1 MNLSL
6 VTKLLIACTCLAGA
20 GILALNGRWFVE
32 FARPIMRLSVTIL
45 VATRVAALAVWTF
58 APRLIGTP
66 DLTLY
71 YLPQA
76 RRALAGL
83 VPGVDFPSS
92 YSPFFTYLTAAPLL
106 VWDHPAALVALIL
119 MFEALGLVGTWFGL
133 GLDRAAPATQA
144 AVTVAYALNPLFLW
158 YTGVAAYQGAV
169 IFGFFGAGLWLF
181 RRPWLSAGCFAA
193 ALPFTKLLAV
203 LAWPAV
209 LLRRKETAAAIVSLA
224 AAIGVMGLLF
234 ARGLD
239 FISPLLVEARDTS
252 NGNVWM
258 LLGTLVGRPLNVP
271 PWRWLSP
278 VSFALAYSG
287 TLAVACRRRNT
298 LALVDGPR
306 RAAALIG
313 LTCGLFMLLSKKS
326 LPMYYTMFL
335 PLLIAILLEAP
346 RREQLRRLL
355 GFTLLGATSL
365 VTPQLWHG
373 LGQPDRLALSLF
385 VDPRTAAAALA
396 VLLLDTVTLVATF
409 WAVRLAWKEL
419 SAESAVP
426 DRDSPPGR
434 PRSAWRSSA
443 TGPAGTVSGK

>member
-1 MNLSL
+1 VNLSL
-6 VTKLLIACTCLAGA
+6 VTKLLVACNCLAGA
-20 GILALNGRWFVE
+20 AMLVATWRWCAEKPRRIL
-32 FARPIMRLSVTIL
+32 RLSVAAI
-45 VATRVAALAVWTF
+45 VATRGIALAVWIF

-66 DLTLY
+66 DLMLY

-76 RRALAGL
+76 RKVLSGL

-92 YSPFFTYLTAAPLL
+92 YSPLFTYLTAAPLL
-106 VWDHPAALVALIL
+106 VWDHPASLVALIL
-119 MFEALGLVGTWFGL
+119 AFEALGLIGTWCGL
-133 GLDRAAPATQA
+133 GLGRAAPATQA
-144 AVTVAYALNPLFLW
+144 IVAAAYALNPVFLW

-181 RRPWLSAGCFAA
+181 HRSWLSAGCFAA

-203 LAWPAV
+203 LAWPTPT
-209 LLRRKETAAAIVSLA
+209 LRRKGTAAAVVCIA
-224 AAIGVMGLLF
+224 AASGVMGLLY

-252 NGNVWM
+252 NGNLWM

-278 VSFALAYSG
+278 ISFTLVYGIA
-287 TLAVACRRRNT
+287 LAVACRRRHAVT
-298 LALVDGPR
+298 LVDGPR

-313 LTCGLFMLLSKKS
+313 LTCSLFLLLSKKS

-335 PLLIAILLEAP
+335 PLLLAVLLVAP
-346 RREQLRRLL
+346 PQEQRRRFF

-373 LGQPDRLALSLF
+373 LGQPNYLTLALFS
-385 VDPRTAAAALA
+385 DSATAPAALA
-396 VLLLDTVTLVATF
+396 VLLLDTVTVGLTCWVA
-409 WAVRLAWKEL
+409 WLAWREVAGEPGSRPVG
-419 SAESAVP
+419 SA
-426 DRDSPPGR
+426 D
-434 PRSAWRSSA
+434 
-443 TGPAGTVSGK
+443 